1 MNLELSIHEIKSID
15 DVQLQL
21 PVDPGLYG
29 ITGQN
34 GSGKS
39 TIVTCASS
47 VFFDLQKDE
56 YFGYTE
62 PESFI
67 EIKFDGKSKK
77 WYKDENNQWISD
89 TQSSLGLQGFYEGS
103 LIFGNRFKDT
113 SYDKLHE
120 LDRID
125 FTKLNPAAEFIRKN
139 LGQILQGDE
148 NYYEKLWRVPFTY
161 GRFKSDLFFYEKNG
175 RKVSQFHMSTGENLL
190 VSILNSLF
198 INNKKRE
205 RKAQVYYN
213 KVKGQIIFL
222 DEIEL
227 ALHPSSLNRLVHFL
241 EDMAHNC
248 GYAVYF
254 STHSIELIG
263 CIKPENIFYIQRHS
277 DNSTEVIN
285 PCYPA
290 FATRNLYN
298 HDGYDKVIMVE
309 DDLARGIVNRLL
321 REQKLLNNRLVH
333 VLPCGGYQHVID
345 FADDVVNNNL
355 LGRKTSVC
363 MVIDRDVRKEALA
376 YKRNNNLANAVQLSF
391 LPVPSLEKYLRNALV
406 LEVDHKLFNHLG
418 NYIFQQ
424 RSLSDIIDEYRKDK
438 DFTNDSKGKVLYGYL
453 SRELAARRQN
463 REGLIEM
470 IVDYWF
476 SNRFKEFDELVNFLT
491 EQLS

>member
-1 MNLELSIHEIKSID
+1 MYLDLSIHKIKCIE
-15 DVQLQL
+15 DVDIKL
-21 PVDPGLYG
+21 PLKAGLYG

-56 YFGYTE
+56 YFGHTDE
-62 PESFI
+62 DSFI
-67 EIKFDGKSKK
+67 EIKFDGKTKK
-77 WYKDENNQWISD
+77 WYKDHNNQWVCDI
-89 TQSSLGLQGFYEGS
+89 QSTLGVQGFYEGS

-113 SYDKLHE
+113 SYEKLHE

-125 FTKLNPAAEFIRKN
+125 ETKLNTASDFIRKN
-139 LGQILQGDE
+139 MGKILQGDE
-148 NYYEKLWRVPFTY
+148 DYYEKLWRVPFTY

-198 INNKKRE
+198 IKNRQHEK
-205 RKAQVYYN
+205 KAQVYFN
-213 KVKGQIIFL
+213 KVKGQLIFL

-227 ALHPSSLNRLVHFL
+227 ALHPSSLNRLVRFL
-241 EDMAHNC
+241 EDMSNQY
-248 GYAVYF
+248 GYAIYF

-263 CIKPENIFYIQRHS
+263 CIKPENIFYIQRHA

-298 HDGYDKVIMVE
+298 HDGYDKVILVE
-309 DDLARGIVNRLL
+309 DDLARCIVNRLL
-321 REQKLLNNRLVH
+321 REEKLLNNRLVH

-355 LGRKTSVC
+355 LGRRTSVC
-363 MVIDRDVRKEALA
+363 MVLDRDVKKDAASYRK
-376 YKRNNNLANAVQLSF
+376 NNNLASAIQLSY

-406 LEVDHKLFNHLG
+406 LNVDHKLFSFLG

-424 RSLSDIIDEYRKDK
+424 RSLFDIIEEYKKDK
-438 DFTNDSKGKVLYGYL
+438 VFASDTKGKVLYGYL
-453 SRELAARRQN
+453 GGELAARRQN
-463 REGLIEM
+463 RDGLIEM

-476 SNRFKEFDELVNFLT
+476 SNRFKEFDELIAFLT
-491 EQLS
+491 AQLA